1 MISPP
6 TDRVVAIMSQ
16 LAASDGVTGRTIAEI
31 TLALELNRSTTA
43 AVLAALESAGWVRRT
58 EDRRYL
64 LGGAVIAVG
73 DAARTQLPVP
83 AATTA
88 QLRTLADAVGCGVTM
103 SLIETDHL
111 TVMATQS
118 GQKVAPAGVSVGR
131 RIRLA
136 CPAGASVMPWR
147 SATERAYWL
156 DTAPAEQ
163 RPAVMALLELVAETG
178 VALWRPKRDDTG
190 LLDVLAELLEIADD
204 QLLRPRLRQR
214 VLAQLSELAG
224 RPYTQAELSSEAA
237 LPLSYLASPVFDAD
251 GTARYEVQLGPLRAA
266 VPRAERERYIA
277 ALRDTTV
284 VLSA

>member
-1 MISPP
+1 MTSPP

-16 LAASDGVTGRTIAEI
+16 LAASDGVAGRTISEI
-31 TLALELNRSTTA
+31 AVSLELNRSTTA
-43 AVLAALESAGWVRRT
+43 AILVALESAGWVRRT
-58 EDRRYL
+58 DDRRYV

-73 DAARTQLPVP
+73 DAARAHLPLP

-88 QLRTLADAVGCGVTM
+88 QLWTLADAVSCGVTV
-103 SLIETDHL
+103 SLIEPDHL

-131 RIRLA
+131 RIRLV

-147 SATERAYWL
+147 SAAERARWL
-156 DTAPAEQ
+156 DTAPADQ
-163 RPAVMALLELVAETG
+163 RPAVVALLELVAKTG

-190 LLDVLAELLEIADD
+190 LLDVLAKLLEIADD
-204 QLLRPRLRQR
+204 QLLRPRLRQQ

-224 RPYTQAELSSEAA
+224 RPYTRAELSSEEA
-237 LPLSYLASPVFDAD
+237 LPLSYLAAPLFDAD
-251 GTARYEVQLGPLRAA
+251 GTAQFEVQLGPLRAA
-266 VPRAERERYIA
+266 VPRAERDRYIA

-284 VLSA
+284 ALSA